1 MYEINTH
8 LQNKSS
14 ISAQYGDGR
23 LLGFIGL
30 RFAFVRPA
38 ARKKVSQGE
47 DFDVR
52 IKEDKGIPVWL
63 FSSLTVNLCVI
74 YLFRQMQSVR

>member
-1 MYEINTH
+1 M
-8 LQNKSS
+8 QNKSA

-52 IKEDKGIPVWL
+52 IKENTAWL